1 MATATRVYLVTIGEH
16 DRLVRA
22 SHPSRALMHVAK
34 DIAKVGVASQDELIE
49 CLSDGIKVETASEA
63 GDDAAP
69 AAPVDDRTGSL
80 FASAPAAP
88 PVAPD
93 PSKAAWPMP
102 TTPRATLTQTVEP
115 AAAVADADAEDSDDE
130 DDDTQAAPS
139 RAARPSPVKYRD
151 PATGSSWTGKGL
163 KPAWLREA
171 LNAGRSLAEFEL

>member
-49 CLSDGIKVETASEA
+49 CLSDGIKVETANES
-63 GDDAAP
+63 GDEPAAAP
-69 AAPVDDRTGSL
+69 LTPVDDRTGDL
-80 FASAPAAP
+80 FKAPA

-102 TTPRATLTQTVEP
+102 TPRTALVQAVDP
-115 AAAVADADAEDSDDE
+115 AAAAADPDADDDE
-130 DDDTQAAPS
+130 DDDDPQAVPS

-171 LNAGRSLAEFEL
+171 LNAGRTLAEFQL